1 MSIESINI
9 LIELIRGRDKNI
21 KIYIYIYNIKR
32 GEKRRNCIAVKSE
45 IKING
50 IIII

>member
-21 KIYIYIYNIKR
+21 KIYIYNIKR